1 MIVDVIQAAKK
12 DMAEAYH
19 FYELQQ
25 KGLGP
30 YFRECILE
38 DLYELETT
46 AGIHRMIRG
55 YYHAN
60 SKRFKSILYYRM
72 DGETAT
78 VVAILD
84 GRINLQKRDRIL
96 HSR

>member
-96 HSR
+96 RSR

>member
-12 DMAEAYH
+12 DIAEAYH
-19 FYELQQ
+19 FYERQQ

-30 YFRECILE
+30 HFRECILE

-46 AGIHRMIRG
+46 AGIHRTIRG

-60 SKRFKSILYYRM
+60 SKRFKSILYYRI
-72 DGETAT
+72 DGDTAT

-96 HSR
+96 RQR